1 MTPAHAVHSEATAL
15 PSTASGGKYM
25 CFQLREEV
33 YGLPILEV
41 REIIGVIPIV
51 PVPRAPPAVRGVI
64 NLRGKVIPV
73 LDLRL
78 RFGMEPGTITD
89 QSVIIVL
96 HYAME
101 GQDRTMGLLVDQ
113 VLEVVP
119 VEPDQVEPPPA
130 VAADAAAFLRG
141 IAKVQHR
148 VVFLLESSRL
158 VEGAPGAAV

>member
-1 MTPAHAVHSEATAL
+1 MTPAHALRPEPAVL
-15 PSTASGGKYM
+15 PSTAAAGKYL
-25 CFQLREEV
+25 CLQLREEV
-33 YGLPILEV
+33 YGLPILDV

-51 PVPRAPPAVRGVI
+51 PVPRTPPAVRGVI

-78 RFGMEPGTITD
+78 RFGMEPGSITE

-96 HYAME
+96 RCTVD

-130 VAADAAAFLRG
+130 VATAGAPFLRG
-141 IAKVQHR
+141 IAKMQHR
-148 VVFLLESSRL
+148 VVFLLESARL
-158 VEGAPGAAV
+158 LEATPA